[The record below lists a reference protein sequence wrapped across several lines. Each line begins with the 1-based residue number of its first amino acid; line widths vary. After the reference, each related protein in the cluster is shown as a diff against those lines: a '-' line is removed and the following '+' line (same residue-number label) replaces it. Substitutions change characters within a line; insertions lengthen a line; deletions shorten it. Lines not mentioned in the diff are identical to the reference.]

1 MSDKTKTETETE
13 EVKDELSQNPGAN
26 LLFMKVWL
34 DKYNTN
40 KNQKLRSDEPSEFM
54 KQYVEATYNL
64 FQIQQKR
71 IDDLEQILKEYIV

>member
-1 MSDKTKTETETE
+1 MSEKLE
-13 EVKDELSQNPGAN
+13 EFELKNKNPEAN

-34 DKYNTN
+34 DKYSNNN
-40 KNQKLRSDEPSEFM
+40 KVRSDEPSEFM

-71 IDDLEQILKEYIV
+71 IDDLEKMLKEYIV

>member
-1 MSDKTKTETETE
+1 MSEKLE
-13 EVKDELSQNPGAN
+13 EFELKNKNPEAN

-34 DKYNTN
+34 DKNSN
-40 KNQKLRSDEPSEFM
+40 NNKLRSDEPSEFM

-71 IDDLEQILKEYIV
+71 IDDLEKMLK

>member
-1 MSDKTKTETETE
+1 MSDKTERQIKE
-13 EVKDELSQNPGAN
+13 DLSQNPEAN

-34 DKYNTN
+34 DKYSNN
-40 KNQKLRSDEPSEFM
+40 NKLRSDEPSEFM

-71 IDDLEQILKEYIV
+71 IDDLEKMLKEYIV

>member
-1 MSDKTKTETETE
+1 MSEKLE
-13 EVKDELSQNPGAN
+13 EFELKNKNPEAN

-34 DKYNTN
+34 DKNSN
-40 KNQKLRSDEPSEFM
+40 NNKLRSDEPSEFM

-71 IDDLEQILKEYIV
+71 IDDLEKMLKEYIV

>member
-1 MSDKTKTETETE
+1 MSEKLKEF
-13 EVKDELSQNPGAN
+13 ELKNKNPEAN

-34 DKYNTN
+34 DKYSNNN
-40 KNQKLRSDEPSEFM
+40 KVRSDDPSEFM

-71 IDDLEQILKEYIV
+71 IDDLEKMLKEYIV

>member
-1 MSDKTKTETETE
+1 MSDKTERQIKE
-13 EVKDELSQNPGAN
+13 DLSQNPEAN

-34 DKYNTN
+34 DKYSNNN
-40 KNQKLRSDEPSEFM
+40 KVRSDDPSEFM

-71 IDDLEQILKEYIV
+71 IDDLEKILKEYIV

>member
-1 MSDKTKTETETE
+1 MSEKLE
-13 EVKDELSQNPGAN
+13 EFELKNKNPEAN

-34 DKYNTN
+34 DKNSN
-40 KNQKLRSDEPSEFM
+40 NNKLRSDESSEFM

-71 IDDLEQILKEYIV
+71 IDDLEKILKEYIV

>member
-1 MSDKTKTETETE
+1 MSEKL
-13 EVKDELSQNPGAN
+13 KDFELKNKNPEAN

-34 DKYNTN
+34 DKYSNNN
-40 KNQKLRSDEPSEFM
+40 KVRSDDPSEFM

-71 IDDLEQILKEYIV
+71 IDDLEKMLKEYIV

>member
-1 MSDKTKTETETE
+1 MSEKLKEF
-13 EVKDELSQNPGAN
+13 ELKNKNPEAN

-34 DKYNTN
+34 DKNSN
-40 KNQKLRSDEPSEFM
+40 NNKLRSDEPSEFM

-71 IDDLEQILKEYIV
+71 IDDLEKMLKEYIV